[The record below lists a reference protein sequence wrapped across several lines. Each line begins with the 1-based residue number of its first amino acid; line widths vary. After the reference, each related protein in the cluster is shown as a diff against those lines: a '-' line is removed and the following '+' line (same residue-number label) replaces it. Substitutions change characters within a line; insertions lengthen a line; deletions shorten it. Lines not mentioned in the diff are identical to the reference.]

1 MTIRS
6 YQTSWVRLL
15 ERTSIARRAP
25 CRSTVLVLATVAIC
39 FAPIL
44 GGCHND
50 SENSD
55 VVAKVGPEHISAE
68 EFRLSYGLG
77 FPHLTRGPASSRE
90 NYLQR
95 MIDER
100 LLALEG
106 SRIGLHETD
115 EVRRKVSSM
124 RAELLVERIFQ
135 QEVNDQVVVT
145 ESIVREAIGRVS
157 VRFKLRYLPAAS
169 PEHAVLLRAKVASE
183 GFEAAARTVASTL
196 DVPGIVDSF
205 ESPYLTANEIDE
217 TLLLAIADLEPG
229 NWSDPVSFRGAYI
242 LVQVLDVR
250 RDVADAALDPQARD
264 RIEHVQFLREA
275 KRLTREFV
283 TTTMQPHD
291 LRIKP
296 RVYNRLRNNL
306 WEWLSQEPPPNNLF
320 HALKQSGAASADSLR
335 ALLPELL
342 MTTRDEEWTVER
354 FLLGYP
360 ADRYPLSVDSRQSFE
375 SDLFDAFGLA
385 VRDRVLVAMAEDRGM
400 DGEKN
405 FETELRS
412 WTNKFVYRALYNFIA
427 DTVTV
432 SQADVREYFR
442 RHRQHYSDSFSF
454 EHVEAE
460 VTADAK
466 SARVAAT
473 ITSLLDRLR
482 ETYPVVIERDVLD
495 HVDIPDPRAPSEPPV
510 TVLKGHTGRFAY
522 PVVDPH
528 W

>member
-1 MTIRS
+1 M
-6 YQTSWVRLL
+6 
-15 ERTSIARRAP
+15 
-25 CRSTVLVLATVAIC
+25 
-39 FAPIL
+39 
-44 GGCHND
+44 
-50 SENSD
+50 
-55 VVAKVGPEHISAE
+55 AKVGPEHISTE

-106 SRIGLHETD
+106 YRIGLHETD
-115 EVRRKVSSM
+115 EVRRKVASM

-135 QEVNDQVVVT
+135 QEVNDRVVVA
-145 ESIVREAIGRVS
+145 ESIVREAIGRAS
-157 VRFKLRYLPAAS
+157 VRFKLRYLPADSREQA
-169 PEHAVLLRAKVASE
+169 ELLRANVESV
-183 GFEAAARTVASTL
+183 GFEAAAKTLASTL
-196 DVPGIVDSF
+196 DVPGIVDTF
-205 ESPYLTANEIDE
+205 ESPYLTADEIDE

-229 NWSDPVSFRGAYI
+229 SWSDPVSFRGAYI
-242 LVQVLDVR
+242 IVQVVDLR
-250 RDVADAALDPQARD
+250 RDVADAALDQGARE

-296 RVYNRLRNNL
+296 RVYSRLRNSL
-306 WEWLSQEPPPNNLF
+306 WEWLSKEPPPDNLF
-320 HALKQSGAASADSLR
+320 HALRQSGAGSADSLR

-342 MTTRDEEWTVER
+342 MTTRDEEWTVQR
-354 FLLGYP
+354 FLLEYP
-360 ADRYPLSVDSRQSFE
+360 SDRYPLSVDSRPSFE

-385 VRDRVLVAMAEDRGM
+385 VRDRVLVAMAEQRGI
-400 DGEKN
+400 DSEKN
-405 FETELRS
+405 FETELKS
-412 WTNKFVYRALYNFIA
+412 WANKFVYRALYESVA

-432 SQADVREYFR
+432 RQADVREYYR
-442 RHRQHYSDSFSF
+442 RHRQHYSDSSSF

-460 VTADAK
+460 VRADAK
-466 SARVAAT
+466 SARIAAA
-473 ITSLLDRLR
+473 ITSLLDQLR
-482 ETYPVVIERDVLD
+482 KKYPVVIERDVLD
-495 HVDIPDPRAPSEPPV
+495 SVDITDPRAPSEPPV